1 VAEERIVRLLAHVAM
16 MMAAVALGAC
26 ATPGMHVGDGGS
38 HASSDAA
45 WAALDSNADGAL
57 SLDELERQ
65 HAVALQ
71 EDLPSADADHDG
83 RVSHAEFDAWWPW
96 MTRVPEPASMA
107 RLNAS
112 SSR

>member
-1 VAEERIVRLLAHVAM
+1 MKHAARIVA
-16 MMAAVALGAC
+16 MAAVAAALGAC
-26 ATPGMHVGDGGS
+26 ATPPTRIGDGGS
-38 HASSDAA
+38 RASSDAA
-45 WAALDSNADGAL
+45 WAALDANGDGAL

-71 EDLPSADADHDG
+71 EDLPNADADRDG

>member
-1 VAEERIVRLLAHVAM
+1 VAVAA
-16 MMAAVALGAC
+16 AAVAISAC
-26 ATPGMHVGDGGS
+26 ATPGSHVGDGGP

-45 WAALDSNADGAL
+45 WAALDGNADGAL

-71 EDLPSADADHDG
+71 EDLPNADADDDG
-83 RVSHAEFDAWWPW
+83 RVSRAEFDAWWPW

-112 SSR
+112 SRR

>member
-1 VAEERIVRLLAHVAM
+1 MRRLRIPLMLVAA
-16 MMAAVALGAC
+16 AAVGAC
-26 ATPGMHVGDGGS
+26 AAPAARVADGGS

-45 WAALDSNADGAL
+45 WAQLDGNGDGAL

-71 EDLPSADADHDG
+71 EDLPNADSDRDG
-83 RVSHAEFDAWWPW
+83 RVSHAEFDAWWPR
-96 MTRVPEPASMA
+96 MTRAPEPASMA

-112 SSR
+112 SRR

>member
-1 VAEERIVRLLAHVAM
+1 MKHVARIAL
-16 MMAAVALGAC
+16 AAVAATLGAC
-26 ATPGMHVGDGGS
+26 ATAVVHVGDGGS

-45 WAALDSNADGAL
+45 WAALDTDADGAL
-57 SLDELERQ
+57 SLDELEAQ

-71 EDLPSADADHDG
+71 QDLPNADANHDG

-96 MTRVPEPASMA
+96 MTRVPEPESMA